1 MTRVLREY
9 DLIARYGGEEFAVV
23 LPETDLDAALNVAEK
38 IRLEVAETRFE
49 QDGKTY
55 QVALSLG
62 VATLSPGDHATTSDE
77 LIGQAD
83 QALLQAKRKGRNR
96 VLAFGEKNRWLD
108 RIWPG

>member
-1 MTRVLREY
+1 M
-9 DLIARYGGEEFAVV
+9 

-38 IRLEVAETRFE
+38 IRLEVAESRFE

-62 VATLSPGDHATTSDE
+62 VATLSPDDRATTSDE

-96 VLAFGEKNRWLD
+96 VLAFGKKNRWLD